1 MTTRLIA
8 ETAGINEGNLYY
20 HFRTKEALYLA
31 LFARFEAAALALF
44 APGTAAGADPAAVPV
59 ERLRRWFLLTW
70 SFRFLF
76 RDAVALSAAAPLLR
90 RRLQRLSLRLQAE
103 TRATIAAME
112 AAGLLALPEEEVR
125 EKLLANLWIV
135 SAYWISYLVL
145 HLGLRRVTPAHLRW
159 GYEQV
164 RALLAPYLTEAARAR
179 IEALPE
185 MTLPRPLASSA
196 GMSFRPAVH
205 NLSVWHCVMGH
216 HGHCRTIARRSLPS
230 PPR

>member
-1 MTTRLIA
+1 MNKTPSRSPRGGTRERVLDLACALFNDRGVEQVTTRLIA

-31 LFARFEAAALALF
+31 LFARFEDAALALF
-44 APGTAAGADPAAVPV
+44 APDAAPGADPAALPV

-90 RRLQRLSLRLQAE
+90 RRLRRLSRRLQTE

-112 AAGLLALPEEEVR
+112 AAGLLALPGEEMR

-164 RALLAPYLTEAARAR
+164 RSLLAPYLTEAAQAR
-179 IEALPE
+179 IQALPE
-185 MTLPRPLASSA
+185 MTLPA
-196 GMSFRPAVH
+196 GP
-205 NLSVWHCVMGH
+205 
-216 HGHCRTIARRSLPS
+216 
-230 PPR
+230 

>member
-1 MTTRLIA
+1 MNSTPAKAPRGRTRERVLDLACALFNDRGVERVTTRLIA

-44 APGTAAGADPAAVPV
+44 AGDAAPGADPAAVPV
-59 ERLRRWFLLTW
+59 ERLRQWFLLTW

-76 RDAVALSAAAPLLR
+76 RDAVTLYAAAPLLR
-90 RRLQRLSLRLQAE
+90 RRLHRLSLRLQGE

-112 AAGLLALPEEEVR
+112 AAGLIALPEEMR

-185 MTLPRPLASSA
+185 MALP
-196 GMSFRPAVH
+196 
-205 NLSVWHCVMGH
+205 
-216 HGHCRTIARRSLPS
+216 
-230 PPR
+230 PPP